1 MEIAVFCARLELT
14 TQASAD
20 VSHWQECASNKLNG
34 LERKGCINKDLIGDK
49 EIAELH
55 FATDIMLLSNESPV

>member
-20 VSHWQECASNKLNG
+20 VSYWQESASNKLNG
-34 LERKGCINKDLIGDK
+34 LERKGCINEDLIGDK
-49 EIAELH
+49 EIAE
-55 FATDIMLLSNESPV
+55 